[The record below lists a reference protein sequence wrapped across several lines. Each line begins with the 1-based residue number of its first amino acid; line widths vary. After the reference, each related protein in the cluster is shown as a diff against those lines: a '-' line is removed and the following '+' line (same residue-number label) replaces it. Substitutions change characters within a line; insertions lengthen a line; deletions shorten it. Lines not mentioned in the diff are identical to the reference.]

1 MIPVLDARTATPRF
15 PGIGRYVAALAAAL
29 GRLTGGGSGPD
40 AGVLAP
46 RLLVDDGSFSAL
58 PETGLE
64 QIRVAS
70 GPRSVSQQW
79 EVRRA
84 LRRSGAGLFHATWFL
99 TPWFPGVPLLAGIH
113 DLIPLDFPGYFPLP
127 KRMLIRF
134 AIGTAVRRA
143 HTVLTISEASRKRLA
158 HHFPGAA
165 NKTVSI
171 PLAAGPEFTPA
182 AAARDEAVRG
192 ALGID
197 RPYVLYVGSNKPH
210 KNLTLLFDGW
220 KEALRRDP
228 ALGGRFVL
236 VVTGPMD
243 PRYPGAAEDPV
254 RRELAGGAVFTG
266 PAADE
271 MLPALYAGAEL
282 FVFPS
287 RQEGFGL
294 PVLEAMACGTP
305 VICGNASSLPEVA
318 GDAAVLVPADGPGEL
333 AVALLALLGDP
344 GRRASMR
351 ALSLRQAARFSWEA
365 TGRRTLELYTE
376 ILSERNRPGQ
386 CVSR

>member
-1 MIPVLDARTATPRF
+1 MIPILDARTATPRF
-15 PGIGRYVAALAAAL
+15 PGIGRYVASLATAL
-29 GRLTGGGSGPD
+29 GSLVNGGSGPD
-40 AGVLAP
+40 AGVPAP
-46 RLLVDDGSFSAL
+46 RLLVDDGTFGVL
-58 PETGLE
+58 PDVGLE
-64 QIRVAS
+64 RIRVAS

-79 EVRRA
+79 EVRGA

-99 TPWFPGVPLLAGIH
+99 TPFFPGVPLLAGIH

-127 KRMLIRF
+127 KRLLIRF
-134 AIGTAVRRA
+134 AIRTAVRRA
-143 HTVLTISEASRKRLA
+143 HTVLTISEASRHRLA

-165 NKTVSI
+165 RRTVSI

-182 AAARDEAVRG
+182 ASARGEAVRE

-228 ALGGRFVL
+228 GLGGRFVL

-243 PRYPGAAEDPV
+243 PRYPGAAEDPI
-254 RRELAGGAVFTG
+254 RQELAGKAVFTG

-271 MLPALYAGAEL
+271 LLPALYAGAEL

-287 RQEGFGL
+287 LQEGFGL

-305 VICGNASSLPEVA
+305 VVCGNASSLPEVA
-318 GDAAVLVPADGPGEL
+318 GDAAILVPTDRPREL
-333 AVALLALLGDP
+333 AENLLALLGDP

-351 ALSLRQAARFSWEA
+351 ARSLRQAARFSWEA
-365 TGRRTLELYTE
+365 TARRTLELYTE
-376 ILSERNRPGQ
+376 ILSERTGPGQ

>member
-1 MIPVLDARTATPRF
+1 MTPVLDARTATPRF
-15 PGIGRYVAALAAAL
+15 PGIGRYVVSLAAAM
-29 GRLTGGGSGPD
+29 GRLVGDGAGAG
-40 AGVLAP
+40 AGVPAP
-46 RLLVDDGSFSAL
+46 RLLVDGGSATVL
-58 PETGLE
+58 PDVGLE
-64 QIRVAS
+64 RVRVAS

-79 EVRRA
+79 EVRGA

-113 DLIPLDFPGYFPLP
+113 DLIPLDFPEYFPFP
-127 KRMLIRF
+127 KRALIRI
-134 AIGTAVRRA
+134 AIAMAVRRA
-143 HTVLTISEASRKRLA
+143 HTVLTISEASRQRLA

-165 NKTVSI
+165 GKTVSI
-171 PLAAGPEFTPA
+171 PLAAAPEFDPA
-182 AAARDEAVRG
+182 AEARAGAVKE

-197 RPYVLYVGSNKPH
+197 REYVLYVGSNKPH
-210 KNLTLLFDGW
+210 KNLALLFDGW

-228 ALGGRFVL
+228 GLGGRFVL
-236 VVTGPMD
+236 VVTGRMD
-243 PRYPGAAEDPV
+243 PRYPGAETDPV
-254 RRELAGGAVFTG
+254 RRELAGRVVFTG

-271 MLPALYAGAEL
+271 LLPALYAGAAV

-318 GDAAVLVPADGPGEL
+318 ADAALLVPADEPRVL
-333 AVALLALLGDP
+333 AEALLALLGDP
-344 GRRASMR
+344 ERRVSMR
-351 ALSLRQAARFSWEA
+351 ARSLRQAARFSWETTA
-365 TGRRTLELYTE
+365 RRTLELYRA
-376 ILSERNRPGQ
+376 ILSGRPGPGQ